1 MRKYA
6 KFSIVIITF
15 LLLYF
20 PIVVIALLSVNA
32 SQTGV
37 TFTDFTFRWYQ
48 EVIQNDSLRGAILNT
63 LLIAV
68 TSTVISTILGT
79 FISIGIFS
87 FKLKYRS
94 KLILINNFP
103 IVNADISTAIIL
115 MIIFTIINI
124 KFGFTTMLLAHI
136 FFSIPFVILSI
147 IPRLR
152 EVDEDLFDAAIDLGC
167 SKFQAL
173 YKVIIP
179 SIKTGIITG
188 ALIAFTM
195 SIDDFVISWF
205 NTGNGFDNFSIWIYA
220 RLGRKTFSPAAY
232 AYNTIITVLTITILI
247 IYNIKSIRRVN
258 DEKNN

>member
-1 MRKYA
+1 MFLGKRKC
-6 KFSIVIITF
+6 SPN
-15 LLLYF
+15 L
-20 PIVVIALLSVNA
+20 P
-32 SQTGV
+32 
-37 TFTDFTFRWYQ
+37 D
-48 EVIQNDSLRGAILNT
+48 
-63 LLIAV
+63 
-68 TSTVISTILGT
+68 
-79 FISIGIFS
+79 
-87 FKLKYRS
+87 
-94 KLILINNFP
+94 
-103 IVNADISTAIIL
+103 
-115 MIIFTIINI
+115 
-124 KFGFTTMLLAHI
+124 
-136 FFSIPFVILSI
+136 PFVILSI